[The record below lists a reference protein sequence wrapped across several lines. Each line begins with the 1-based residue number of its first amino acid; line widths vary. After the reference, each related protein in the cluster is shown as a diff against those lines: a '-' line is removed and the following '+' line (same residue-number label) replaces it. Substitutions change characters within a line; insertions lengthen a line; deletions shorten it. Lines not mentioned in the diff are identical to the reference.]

1 MTKAKKTQYGIEIT
15 KPWSKEMYAHNED
28 VMEAA
33 KQQIFKMWMEAYDA
47 VEEAYEK
54 EMQIEV
60 GGISDVHYE
69 AFGDMEWGRGKT
81 EFLEEIQR
89 AITCYGFGSGYEMV
103 EVCDR
108 VLLDLEDAPFYRVNE
123 MVEELGI
130 ELEKGFV
137 GFD

>member
-15 KPWSKEMYAHNED
+15 KPWSKEMYAHNEE
-28 VMEAA
+28 VMEVA
-33 KQQIFKMWMEAYDA
+33 KQQIFKMWMEAYDEA
-47 VEEAYEK
+47 EEGYEK
-54 EMQIEV
+54 EMQTEV

-81 EFLEEIQR
+81 ELLEEIQR
-89 AITCYGFGSGYEMV
+89 AVTCYGFGSGYEMV

-137 GFD
+137 GFN

>member
-1 MTKAKKTQYGIEIT
+1 MKKAKKTQYGIEIT

-28 VMEAA
+28 VMEVA
-33 KQQIFKMWMEAYDA
+33 KQQIFRMWMEAYDA
-47 VEEAYEK
+47 AEEAYEK

-81 EFLEEIQR
+81 ELLEEIQR
-89 AITCYGFGSGYEMV
+89 AVTCHGFGSGYEMV
-103 EVCDR
+103 KVCDR
-108 VLLDLEDAPFYRVNE
+108 VLLDLEDAPYYRVNE

-137 GFD
+137 GFN